1 MRSQLMTE
9 DDDCLIST
17 LDTIDSEALNTCTS
31 ALDRLFQL
39 QDDCVQMC
47 SDSLW
52 PETRVDESLFRSLE
66 EIRSEL
72 QYFADHCPELTERRL
87 ELLQEENVLRIPHSQ
102 QEELVRVIQ
111 NVDSHLFDM
120 SPLHELFQI
129 RRGLRDDLARTVT
142 ILSILYSP
150 FVLFLCQKEGLDSIS
165 QSLQCFDG
173 ALDKVNSARKHL
185 GLGDLR

>member
-129 RRGLRDDLARTVT
+129 RRGLRDDLART
-142 ILSILYSP
+142 
-150 FVLFLCQKEGLDSIS
+150 KEGLDSIS

-185 GLGDLR
+185 GLGDLRDEDSPEAGQLLRN